1 VSLTAGAR
9 GEWWN
14 LENPGGI
21 GHVQD
26 RFFFAPRVGATI
38 ETGEGQTLRL
48 SWLTGFR
55 TPTINELFRS
65 FRVGNT
71 LTQSN
76 NQLKPE
82 KTWGPEAAFTMSRH
96 DWTARA
102 IFYATHL
109 DGAIYNRTITSTPT
123 AITRQRDNADA
134 RAIGTELEFEYRVT
148 SLFTATTAWAIND
161 SVFQSGELDGKRV
174 PQVPRASGSIGVRAG
189 RGPWSA
195 SLGVRLF
202 GEQFDDDVNQFILRA
217 GSLTDARAAWRLS
230 RRAEI
235 FGAIENAFDNE
246 IDTGKTPLRTIGA
259 PRQSRAGVIV
269 KF

>member
-1 VSLTAGAR
+1 
-9 GEWWN
+9 
-14 LENPGGI
+14 
-21 GHVQD
+21 
-26 RFFFAPRVGATI
+26 
-38 ETGEGQTLRL
+38 
-48 SWLTGFR
+48 
-55 TPTINELFRS
+55 
-65 FRVGNT
+65 
-71 LTQSN
+71 
-76 NQLKPE
+76 
-82 KTWGPEAAFTMSRH
+82 M
-96 DWTARA
+96 
-102 IFYATHL
+102 
-109 DGAIYNRTITSTPT
+109 
-123 AITRQRDNADA
+123 
-134 RAIGTELEFEYRVT
+134 
-148 SLFTATTAWAIND
+148 
-161 SVFQSGELDGKRV
+161 

-202 GEQFDDDVNQFILRA
+202 GEQFDDDVNQFTLRA